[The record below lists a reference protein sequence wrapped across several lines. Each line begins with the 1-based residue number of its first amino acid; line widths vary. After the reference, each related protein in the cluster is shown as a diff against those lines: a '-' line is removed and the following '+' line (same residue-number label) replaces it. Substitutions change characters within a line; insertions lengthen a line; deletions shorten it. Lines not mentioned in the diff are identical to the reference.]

1 MKYRDLYRHGAEQL
15 TACGVPEAQLTARLL
30 LEHVC
35 GTSRNDL
42 LSHPEREVEASLEA
56 AYERLLQKR
65 GERIPLQQLTG
76 EQEFMGL
83 AFLVNEH
90 VLAPRQDTECLV
102 EELLIHVEDGSRVL
116 DMCTGSGCILL
127 SLMRYKNEIAGVG
140 ADISEKALALARE
153 NAERLAVAA
162 EFICSDLFTDIKG
175 EFDVIVSNPPYIP
188 TGVIGTLEPEVKEH
202 EPLLAL
208 DGGADGLSF
217 YRRLIAEAPS
227 FLARFGR
234 LFLEIGHDQ
243 GEAVCAL
250 MRAHGYEN
258 VRLSRDLAG
267 LDRVVA
273 GELRR

>member
-15 TACGVPEAQLTARLL
+15 SAFGVPEAQLTARLL

-35 GTSRNDL
+35 STDRNDL
-42 LSHPEREVEASLEA
+42 LLHPEREVEASLEA

-65 GERIPLQQLTG
+65 GDRIPLQQLTG

-83 AFLVNEH
+83 TFLVNEH
-90 VLAPRQDTECLV
+90 VLVPRQDTECLV

-153 NAERLAVAA
+153 NAERLAVSAK
-162 EFICSDLFTDIKG
+162 FIRSDLFADVTG

-188 TGVIGTLEPEVKEH
+188 TGVIRTLEPEVREH

-234 LFLEIGHDQ
+234 LFLEIGYDQ

-258 VRLSRDLAG
+258 VRLCKDLAG